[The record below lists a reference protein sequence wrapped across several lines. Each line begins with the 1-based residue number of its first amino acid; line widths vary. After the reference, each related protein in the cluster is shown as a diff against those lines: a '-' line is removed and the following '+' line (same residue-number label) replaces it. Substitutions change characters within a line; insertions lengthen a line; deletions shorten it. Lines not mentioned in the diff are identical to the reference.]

1 VYNSPKGGVVM
12 PSYYDYDDYES
23 VANDSD
29 ELYSYDD
36 DNQWDEDDIE
46 HTSEWENYYHNI
58 ANELSEE

>member
-1 VYNSPKGGVVM
+1 M